1 MSDTLFVSVEGQV
14 GSFPVTAAFTAGGG
28 VTALFGE
35 SGAGKTTLLKMIA
48 GVTRPAKGRIAI
60 RDHVLFDSARG
71 IHLAPEQ
78 RRIGYVFQD
87 ARLFPHLSVR
97 NNLTYARWAG
107 RRSEGLSYDRV
118 VALLG
123 LEHLQ
128 QRAPALLSGGERQ
141 RVAIGRAL
149 LSNPALLLMDEPL
162 SSLDHSRRQEI
173 LPFLETLRDE
183 TGLPI
188 LYVSHEIDEVARL
201 ADEIVLLQGGR
212 VTASGPAE
220 AIFSRLG
227 SHDDAGALVTGVVTA
242 SDEAFGLTSLD
253 IGGQP
258 FQIARLGFA
267 AGTKLRLRIRA
278 RDVSI
283 ARALPQAIS
292 VRNILPAKITAITGN
307 DGPDCD
313 LTLDIG
319 GQTIVARLTR
329 KSASEL
335 ALKQGEAVFALV
347 KAASVDRGV
356 LRG

>member
-1 MSDTLFVSVEGQV
+1 MSDTLFVSVSGQV
-14 GSFPVTAAFTAGGG
+14 GSFPVAAEFTAGGG

-48 GVTRPAKGRIAI
+48 GVTRPKQGRITI
-60 RDHVLFDSARG
+60 RDHVLFDSANG
-71 IHLAPEQ
+71 INLPPEQ

-87 ARLFPHLSVR
+87 ARLFPHLSVKT
-97 NNLTYARWAG
+97 NLTYARWAG
-107 RRSEGLSYDRV
+107 RRSEGLPYDRV

-128 QRAPALLSGGERQ
+128 QRSPTTLSGGERQ

-149 LSNPALLLMDEPL
+149 LSNPSLLLMDEPL
-162 SSLDHSRRQEI
+162 SSLDHNRRQEI

-201 ADEIVLLQGGR
+201 ADEIVLLQAGR

-220 AIFSRLG
+220 TIFSRLG
-227 SHDDAGALVTGVVTA
+227 SHDDAGALVSGTVTA
-242 SDEAFGLTSLD
+242 SDDAFGLTSID
-253 IGGQP
+253 IGGHP
-258 FQIARLGFA
+258 FQIAKLGFA
-267 AGTKLRLRIRA
+267 DGTKLRLRIRA

-283 ARALPQAIS
+283 ARALPEAIS
-292 VRNILPAKITAITGN
+292 IRNILPARIVFITTN

-319 GQTIVARLTR
+319 GQTISARLTR

-335 ALKQGEAVFALV
+335 ALKQGDTVFALV

>member
-1 MSDTLFVSVEGQV
+1 MSETLSVSVNSQV
-14 GSFPVTAAFTAGGG
+14 GSFPIAADFTAGKG

-48 GVTRPAKGRIAI
+48 GVTRPKQGRIVI
-60 RDHVLFDSARG
+60 RNQVLFDSAEG
-71 IHLAPEQ
+71 INLPPEK

-87 ARLFPHLSVR
+87 ARLFPHLSVK

-107 RRSEGLSYDRV
+107 RRSEGLPYDAV

-123 LEHLQ
+123 LQHLQ
-128 QRAPALLSGGERQ
+128 QRSPATLSGGERQ

-149 LSNPALLLMDEPL
+149 LSNPSLLLMDEPL

-173 LPFLETLRDE
+173 LPFLETLRDQ

-227 SHDDAGALVTGVVTA
+227 SHDDAGALVTGIVAA
-242 SDEAFGLTSLD
+242 SDEAFGLTSID
-253 IGGQP
+253 IGGHP
-258 FQIARLGFA
+258 FQLARLDFIVGS
-267 AGTKLRLRIRA
+267 KVRLRIRA

-283 ARALPQAIS
+283 ARTLPEAIS
-292 VRNILPAKITAITGN
+292 IRNILPVRITGMTSN
-307 DGPDCD
+307 EGPDTD
-313 LTLDIG
+313 LALDIG
-319 GQTIVARLTR
+319 GQTIGARLTR
-329 KSASEL
+329 KSVAEL
-335 ALKQGEAVFALV
+335 DLKPGDNVFALV
-347 KAASVDRGV
+347 KAASIDRSV
-356 LRG
+356 LR